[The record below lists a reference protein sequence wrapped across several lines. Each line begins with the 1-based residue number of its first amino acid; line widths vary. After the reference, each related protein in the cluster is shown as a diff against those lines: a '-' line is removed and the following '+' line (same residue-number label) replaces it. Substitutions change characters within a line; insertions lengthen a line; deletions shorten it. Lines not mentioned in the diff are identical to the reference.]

1 MNFNSNLVTVVGLIL
16 LPRISLN
23 STKLIQQIKFR
34 NNVWIVGMRRR
45 RFQIFLRRQDEIK
58 VSSVCSEDWREIRD
72 GAFYLNHQLGK
83 KDHLRDFGFWRK
95 R

>member
-72 GAFYLNHQLGK
+72 GAFYLNH
-83 KDHLRDFGFWRK
+83 
-95 R
+95 